1 MSERARRCLREDLGQ
16 SLVELALSLPVMA
29 FLLLGGADM
38 ARAFAI
44 QLAVQN
50 GARAGAEAAA
60 IDYSPTVAKA
70 QGRACDEMGRT
81 PGLDTTSCPTNPDVI
96 VTFLQDDGVTQ
107 CPNPAVASIA
117 CYATVEIRYTFR
129 LVTPWPLIPS
139 TFTFDRT
146 TSMRMFAAP

>member
-1 MSERARRCLREDLGQ
+1 MRWSWVRDELGQ
-16 SLVELALSLPVMA
+16 SLVEIALSLPLMA

-60 IDYSPTVAKA
+60 IDYSPTEAKA
-70 QGRACDEMGRT
+70 KARACDEMGRT
-81 PGLDTTSCPTNPDVI
+81 PGLDTSSCPTNPHVI
-96 VTFLQDDGVTQ
+96 VTFLQDDGIQ
-107 CPNPAVASIA
+107 ACPNPAVAA
-117 CYATVEIRYTFR
+117 TPCYATVEIQYTFK
-129 LVTPWPLIPS
+129 LVTPWPLIPN
-139 TFTFDRT
+139 TFAFDRA

>member
-1 MSERARRCLREDLGQ
+1 MIREQRGQ
-16 SLVELALSLPVMA
+16 SLVETALSLPLLA

-38 ARAFAI
+38 ARAYAI

-70 QGRACDEMGRT
+70 QARACDEMART
-81 PGLDTTSCPTNPDVI
+81 PGLDTSSCPTNPAVT
-96 VTFLQDDGVTQ
+96 VTFKQDDGTSA
-107 CPNPAVASIA
+107 CPNPPVVTTA
-117 CYATVEIRYTFR
+117 CYATVEIVYTFK
-129 LVTPWPLIPS
+129 LITPWPLIPNR
-139 TFTFDRT
+139 FTFDRT

>member
-1 MSERARRCLREDLGQ
+1 MVREQRGQ
-16 SLVELALSLPVMA
+16 SLVEIALSLPLMA

-38 ARAFAI
+38 ARAYAI

-70 QGRACDEMGRT
+70 QARACDEMART
-81 PGLDTTSCPTNPDVI
+81 PGLDTTACATNPVVN
-96 VTFLQDDGVTQ
+96 VTFLQNDGVSA
-107 CPNPAVASIA
+107 CPNPPVAATA
-117 CYATVEIRYTFR
+117 CYATVEIVYSFK
-129 LVTPWPLIPS
+129 LVTPWPLLPNS
-139 TFTFDRT
+139 FTFDRT